1 MRSKDVWKDSPTH
14 GQVAARHI
22 GDDIVKSLQ
31 STRGGLVYT
40 KSNDFQHSYFV
51 DHYEFYRLYLVPS
64 FLIPSDESDFQ
75 NTEIGKGWV
84 RREALDLLSYSYS
97 ETPSGHFSIPRN
109 LAFAEIEELV
119 VFSYQAENRRL
130 AERSRQIVKE
140 RGWHERIVGLDQEI
154 PNMDQRGY
162 SPFAEPWN
170 HPSSA
175 YAQYPRPRV
184 EDGDGLYQSGRGA
197 YDRAPTEPQDAN
209 PGSQPNGVEGAREIK
224 PSVPEVRFTV
234 PRLDPTRR
242 PTRVP
247 PPPRRKP
254 ASGGSRREIQRQR
267 QEQELREAMAKLERL
282 KSNRDEAETTKNYAL
297 KSDLEYYAI
306 PDLESRI
313 EKLKLDGERD
323 GQGPAAER
331 QGQVPHTV
339 VETDSEGSE
348 RAESKA
354 VNVDDSD
361 AGSAADVI
369 YE

>member
-1 MRSKDVWKDSPTH
+1 M
-14 GQVAARHI
+14 
-22 GDDIVKSLQ
+22 
-31 STRGGLVYT
+31 
-40 KSNDFQHSYFV
+40 
-51 DHYEFYRLYLVPS
+51 
-64 FLIPSDESDFQ
+64 
-75 NTEIGKGWV
+75 
-84 RREALDLLSYSYS
+84 
-97 ETPSGHFSIPRN
+97 
-109 LAFAEIEELV
+109 
-119 VFSYQAENRRL
+119 FSYQAENRRL
-130 AERSRQIVKE
+130 AERSRKIVKE

-154 PNMDQRGY
+154 PNIDQIGY

-170 HPSSA
+170 HPSSG
-175 YAQYPRPRV
+175 YAQYPHPRV

-209 PGSQPNGVEGAREIK
+209 PGSQTNGVEGARESK
-224 PSVPEVRFTV
+224 PSVSEVRFTV

-313 EKLKLDGERD
+313 EKLKLDGERWARAGRGEARPSSAHGGRD
-323 GQGPAAER
+323 G
-331 QGQVPHTV
+331 
-339 VETDSEGSE
+339 
-348 RAESKA
+348 
-354 VNVDDSD
+354 
-361 AGSAADVI
+361 
-369 YE
+369 